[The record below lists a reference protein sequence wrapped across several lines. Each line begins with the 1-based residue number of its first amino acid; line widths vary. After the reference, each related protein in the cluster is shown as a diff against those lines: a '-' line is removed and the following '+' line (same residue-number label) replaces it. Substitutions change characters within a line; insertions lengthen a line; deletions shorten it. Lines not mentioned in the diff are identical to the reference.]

1 MVLTAIVLAALAMQA
16 CATAPSVET
25 IDTLGYIIG
34 APETWPRH
42 GLPNHYQ
49 HQNVDA
55 DLTSLSNRPVSS
67 R

>member
-1 MVLTAIVLAALAMQA
+1 MQA

-55 DLTSLSNRPVSS
+55 ELTSLSNRPVNS